1 MLVYQMVNHTSFFGA
16 TSSSTRRMASD
27 GMRMS
32 INFLDL
38 PLMFFL
44 LWPQRNPRDQGIFW
58 EKVTLSLLMGG

>member
-1 MLVYQMVNHTSFFGA
+1 MRGLNHTSFLGA
-16 TSSSTRRMASD
+16 TSMGSTRRMASD

-44 LWPQRNPRDQGIFW
+44 LWPQRNPRNQGIFW
-58 EKVTLSLLMGG
+58 EKVTLMAS